1 MWVDKYKPANIK
13 NIIGQQS
20 EKSNVKKL
28 LLWLQNWHKN
38 QFGGKK
44 LQRPSRLL
52 LMYLEIVFWK
62 KTMLIGTIPV

>member
-28 LLWLQNWHKN
+28 LNWLRNWNKS
-38 QFGGKK
+38 QFGDKK
-44 LQRPSRLL
+44 PQRPSK
-52 LMYLEIVFWK
+52 F
-62 KTMLIGTIPV
+62 